1 MIYDYITLD
10 RTTSVP
16 LCHQLTLALQ
26 KSIDTKRIQ
35 KNEKLPSIRMAA
47 AELKVSRTT
56 VESAYIQL
64 CNKGYLESRP
74 QSGYYVQEK
83 IPAPQ
88 MRKNPSPAPAL
99 PVRYDFSSGQVASK
113 TTDILLWCKQMRSAL
128 QNQADMLSYGNPQGE
143 DSLRHAI
150 AEYAYRT
157 RGVETEKDSIIVGA
171 GTQLLFMLFC
181 SLYGK
186 RGTVAM
192 PAPGFKQAER
202 IFRDYGFS
210 VVYIDTEQET
220 PLLQQLE
227 ESGACLYLDIP
238 AQQPKR
244 TPGEVKQHYGELLA
258 WAAAKEER
266 LILEDDYNG
275 ELRYLTR
282 PLPALQQM
290 NHDKVSYFGSFS
302 KLLLPSVRIAYMVLP
317 KQLMETYR
325 QRITDYNPT
334 VGKIEQL
341 ALAAY
346 IQKGYLEKHLRR
358 LRKLYRKKSDAM
370 VTALAQHFPMDS
382 ISLWETSFSVTVP
395 LPYPSKMETQE
406 QLTQAGIKLDWIEN
420 QSLRLSF
427 SGIPYEDIP
436 AGIDALCRI
445 LEES

>member
-10 RTTSVP
+10 RNTSVP
-16 LCHQLTLALQ
+16 LCRQLTLALQ

-88 MRKNPSPAPAL
+88 TRKTLSPAPPL
-99 PVRYDFSSGQVASK
+99 PVRYDFSSGQVLSK

-157 RGVETEKDSIIVGA
+157 RGVETEKESILVGA

-181 SLYGK
+181 SLYDN
-186 RGTVAM
+186 RGTLAI

-202 IFRDYGFS
+202 IFRDFGFS
-210 VVYIDTEQET
+210 IVYIDTEKEM
-220 PLLQQLE
+220 PFLQQLE
-227 ESGACLYLDIP
+227 KSSACLYLDIP

-244 TPGEVKQHYGELLA
+244 TPAAVKQHYGDLLA
-258 WAAAKEER
+258 WASAKENR

-290 NHDKVSYFGSFS
+290 SRDKVSYFGSFS

-325 QRITDYNPT
+325 QRISDYNPT

-341 ALAAY
+341 ALASY

-358 LRKLYRKKSDAM
+358 LRTLYRKKSDAM
-370 VTALAQHFPMDS
+370 VTALAQYFPLDA

-395 LPYPSKMETQE
+395 LPHPSKTQVQE
-406 QLTQAGIKLDWIEN
+406 RLTQAGIKLDWIED

-436 AGIDALCRI
+436 TGIDALCRI
-445 LEES
+445 LQDA